1 MEVSHSV
8 DSEVPSRS
16 LLFMETVFIWLL
28 GWGLMFGYV
37 DFQSTDMTK
46 HRQKGK
52 KIGSDCFL
60 PANSSGYETVL
71 ALVDGFVIGTWQPPV
86 ADAKGMNRG
95 RGQAYSHAS
104 LA

>member
-1 MEVSHSV
+1 
-8 DSEVPSRS
+8 
-16 LLFMETVFIWLL
+16 
-28 GWGLMFGYV
+28 MFGYV

-71 ALVDGFVIGTWQPPV
+71 ALVDGFVIGT
-86 ADAKGMNRG
+86 
-95 RGQAYSHAS
+95 
-104 LA
+104 